1 MIRNY
6 KFRLYPNSVQ
16 KYKLQNTLSVCR
28 WVYNKFVGQAKNNF
42 LSRNDLNYFLTELKE
57 QEPWLYGYYSKMLQ
71 MVSTQLEGAEK
82 ALIELNKK
90 GYNTGKLRF
99 AKYNNYRT
107 FTYNQTGYTLEQHGD
122 KKLLHLSKIGYIEIR
137 MHREIPSNANIKQII
152 VTKSKSNKWHAC
164 ITCNI
169 DEPIINIPKI
179 SFKKTVGI
187 DVGIK
192 SFVYDS
198 NGQQIQNPL
207 ILKKMLKP
215 LARIQRKV
223 SRRKKGSNNRLKSIL
238 KMQKIHEKIANRR
251 KDFQHKIS
259 AQYAT
264 NNDVVFV
271 EKLEKLNMVKN
282 HRLSRSIMDA
292 SWGTFLEKLEYKCK
306 MVIKVSA
313 RNTTIDCSR
322 CGNKVPKSLSIR
334 IHRCNACNLVI
345 DRDYNA
351 SINILKRGL
360 NIFNLSA
367 KADYT
372 LPQELRKV
380 TLVEMPKASRKQEK
394 TINFSDGSSP
404 SLLKDSIGICLKYDL
419 RAVMYLSL

>member
-28 WVYNKFVGQAKNNF
+28 WVYNKFVDQAKNNF

-57 QEPWLYGYYSKMLQ
+57 QEPWLYKYYSKMLQ

-90 GYNTGKLRF
+90 GYKTGKLRF
-99 AKYNNYRT
+99 ARYNNYRT
-107 FTYNQTGYTLEQHGD
+107 FTYNQTGYKLEQHGD

-152 VTKSKSNKWHAC
+152 VTKSKSQKWHAC

-179 SFKKTVGI
+179 SFKKIVGI

-198 NGQQIQNPL
+198 NGQQIQNPSN
-207 ILKKMLKP
+207 LKKMLKP
-215 LARIQRKV
+215 LVRAQRKI
-223 SRRKKGSNNRLKSIL
+223 SRRKKGSNNRLKAI
-238 KMQKIHEKIANRR
+238 KHMQRIHERIANRR
-251 KDFQHKIS
+251 RDFQHKLS
-259 AQYAT
+259 SQYAK
-264 NNDVVFV
+264 NYDIVFV
-271 EKLEKLNMVKN
+271 EKLEKLNMIKN
-282 HRLSRSIMDA
+282 HKLAQSILDA
-292 SWGTFLEKLEYKCK
+292 SWGTFIQKLEYKCK
-306 MVIKVSA
+306 ILVQVPA
-313 RNTTIDCSR
+313 RNTTINCSK
-322 CGNKVPKSLSIR
+322 CGNKVPKSLAVR

-380 TLVEMPKASRKQEK
+380 TLVEMPKHQGNKKRPLISLMVVHQAS
-394 TINFSDGSSP
+394 
-404 SLLKDSIGICLKYDL
+404 
-419 RAVMYLSL
+419 